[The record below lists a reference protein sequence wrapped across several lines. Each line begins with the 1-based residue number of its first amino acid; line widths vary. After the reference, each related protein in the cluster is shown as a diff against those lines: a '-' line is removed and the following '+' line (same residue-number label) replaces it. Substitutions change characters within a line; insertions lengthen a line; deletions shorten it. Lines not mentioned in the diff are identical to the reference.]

1 MVFNVYGAWLT
12 IIALQDCRSI
22 CATLNVLTW
31 CRRMFFLCRLLNLLW
46 FLCRQSFDI
55 TDMYQQW
62 NLKADGCQRCK
73 RGSTA
78 IALIV
83 IVCCFLQPF
92 WKPMHVAELNTPEEG
107 KGEVVTQGGESEL
120 SNAREAGKKAN
131 KPLIF
136 QMFQCFLTQILRFW
150 WCQCYCWYFSDHW
163 CQHRRWPFHITPFW
177 RLACVLV
184 FQR

>member
-107 KGEVVTQGGESEL
+107 KGDVVTQGGESEL

-150 WCQCYCWYFSDHW
+150 WCQCYCWYFFWSLMS
-163 CQHRRWPFHITPFW
+163 TP
-177 RLACVLV
+177 
-184 FQR
+184 